1 MILITGGN
9 GQLGTELRHLL
20 DEHGVAYTA
29 ADVNELDI
37 TDKVSVDAFFDAN
50 KPKIVYN
57 CAAYTAVDKEE
68 DEGKE
73 LGEKIN
79 VDGTRNVAEAAA
91 RVGAT
96 MVQISTDYVF
106 GGYLPV
112 GKEWAEDGET
122 KQPVSEYGR
131 TKDLGEQA
139 IEASGAN
146 FYVIRTAWLFGSYG
160 PNFVFTMQQL
170 AATHPE
176 LTVVSDQHGVPTWS
190 RTLAEFMVYLVDN
203 HAAYGFYHL
212 TNDKAADEDVTWFDF
227 ATEILKNTDTVVK
240 PVSSENFAAKAKR
253 PFNSTMSLKK
263 AKATGF
269 EIPSWQDALAQ
280 MLAIGDRRPDKN
292 KIKGEK
298 SEK

>member
-20 DEHGVAYTA
+20 KEHDIAYTA
-29 ADVNELDI
+29 TDTNALDI
-37 TDKVSVDAFFDAN
+37 TDKSSVDAFFDAN
-50 KPKIVYN
+50 RPDIVYN

-68 DEGKE
+68 DEGKV

-79 VDGTRNVAEAAA
+79 VDGTRNIAQACA
-91 RVGAT
+91 RIGAV
-96 MVQISTDYVF
+96 MVQISTDYGF

-112 GKEWAEDGET
+112 GKEWNEDGEK

-146 FYVIRTAWLFGSYG
+146 YYVIRTAWLFGNYG
-160 PNFVFTMQQL
+160 PNFVFTMQKL
-170 AATHPE
+170 AETHPE
-176 LTVVSDQHGVPTWS
+176 LTVVNDQHGVPTWS
-190 RTLAEFMVYLVDN
+190 RTLAEFMLHLVETK
-203 HAAYGFYHL
+203 AAYGFYHL
-212 TNDKAADEDVTWFDF
+212 TNDKAANEDVTWFDF
-227 ATEILKNTDTVVK
+227 ATEILKKTDTKVVG
-240 PVSSENFAAKAKR
+240 VSSENFAAKAKR

-269 EIPSWQDALAQ
+269 DIPTWQEALAQ
-280 MLAIGDRRPDKN
+280 MLKQGDLRADKD
-292 KIKGEK
+292 KIKGEASK
-298 SEK
+298 K

>member
-20 DEHGVAYTA
+20 DERGVSYTA
-29 ADVNELDI
+29 ADVAELDI
-37 TDKVSVDAFFDAN
+37 TDKASVDAFFDAN
-50 KPKIVYN
+50 KPEIVYN

-79 VDGTRNVAEAAA
+79 VDGTRNIAEACA

-112 GKEWAEDGET
+112 GEEWLENAE
-122 KQPVSEYGR
+122 KHPVSEYGR

-139 IEASGAN
+139 IVASGAK

-160 PNFVFTMQQL
+160 PNFVFTMQNL
-170 AATHPE
+170 AKTHDT
-176 LTVVSDQHGVPTWS
+176 LTVVNDQHGRPTWS
-190 RTLAEFMVYLVDN
+190 RTLAEFMVHLVTTD
-203 HAAYGFYHL
+203 AASGFYHL
-212 TNDKAADEDVTWFDF
+212 SNDAAAGEDVTWFDF
-227 ATEILKNTDTVVK
+227 ATEILKDTNTKVL
-240 PVSSENFAAKAKR
+240 PVSSKNFAAKAKR
-253 PFNSTMSLKK
+253 PFNSTMSLDK
-263 AKATGF
+263 AKATEF
-269 EIPSWQDALAQ
+269 DIPTWQEALAQ
-280 MLAIGDRRPDKN
+280 MLSKGDLRPSADMV
-292 KIKGEK
+292 KGDLRQ
-298 SEK
+298 